1 MREIALQL
9 GPLVIRWYGVL
20 WIAALALA
28 WYLLPRLAKYRDLK
42 LSKDDWWY
50 VLAAGL
56 VGAVVGGRL
65 GYVLLWEPGY
75 FLVHPA
81 EVFAI
86 WDGGMSSH
94 GGFIGVGLALWWIT
108 NHVKSLRDHVV
119 NFWALMD
126 VIVIPVALGLALG
139 RVGNFINQ
147 ELFNPPEL
155 ALLAVGKDLAIA
167 GVCFWVLKS
176 TPSRSL
182 SLEGE
187 RPHPDP
193 LLRKER
199 GETKTFLPSSEG
211 RLGGVD
217 SGRVFALFLI
227 LYGILRFLVEFVR
240 VQEFSGAFG
249 LTRGQLLTLPLI
261 AAGIWIWW
269 ARKNRL
275 ALSESVGRQER

>member
-1 MREIALQL
+1 MREVALTL
-9 GPLVIRWYGVL
+9 GPLTIRWYGVL
-20 WIAALALA
+20 WVAALALA
-28 WYLLPRLAKYRDLK
+28 WYLLPRLQKYRDLK

-75 FLVHPA
+75 FLAHPA

-94 GGFIGVGLALWWIT
+94 GGFVGVGLALWWIA
-108 NHVKSLRDHVV
+108 KKLKIDI
-119 NFWALMD
+119 WKLLD
-126 VIVIPVALGLALG
+126 VIVVPVALGLALG

-155 ALLAVGKDLAIA
+155 AWLAVGKDLLIA
-167 GVCFWVLKS
+167 GVCWWW
-176 TPSRSL
+176 
-182 SLEGE
+182 
-187 RPHPDP
+187 
-193 LLRKER
+193 LRKIPSDSPLSR
-199 GETKTFLPSSEG
+199 GG
-211 RLGGVD
+211 I
-217 SGRVFALFLI
+217 VFALFLI
-227 LYGILRFLVEFVR
+227 LYGVLRFLVEFVR

-261 AAGIWIWW
+261 AAGFWIWW
-269 ARKNRL
+269 ARKNRP
-275 ALSESVGRQER
+275 ALYESAGRQERGEQ